1 MSMQSNLGRVRGMG
15 SAKEG
20 VHHWWMQRLTAI
32 ALVPLMLWLVISI
45 VAHAGAGH
53 AAVTAWMGQ
62 PIPAILM
69 ILLVVGGYYHAK
81 LGMQVVI
88 EDYVHNEGVKFVALI
103 GLKLLTV
110 VLGVASVFAILKL
123 AFGA

>member
-1 MSMQSNLGRVRGMG
+1 MGMQSNLARVRGMG

-20 VHHWWMQRLTAI
+20 VQHWWMQRLTAV
-32 ALVPLMLWLVISI
+32 ALVPLTLWLAISI
-45 VAHAGAGH
+45 IAHAGAGH

-62 PIPAILM
+62 PVPAILM

-81 LGMQVVI
+81 LGIQVVI
-88 EDYVHNEGVKFVALI
+88 EDYVHNEGVKFAALI

-110 VLGVASVFAILKL
+110 LLGVASVFAILKL

>member
-20 VHHWWMQRLTAI
+20 VQHWWMQRLTAI
-32 ALVPLMLWLVISI
+32 ALVPLTLWLVISI

-62 PIPAILM
+62 PIQAILM

-81 LGMQVVI
+81 LGMQVII
-88 EDYVHNEGVKFVALI
+88 EDYVHNEGMKFAALI

-110 VLGVASVFAILKL
+110 ALGVASVFAILKL

>member
-1 MSMQSNLGRVRGMG
+1 MGMQSNLARVRGMG

-20 VHHWWMQRLTAI
+20 VHHWWMQRLTAV
-32 ALVPLMLWLVISI
+32 ALVPLTLWLVISI

-53 AAVTAWMGQ
+53 EAVTAWMGQ

-69 ILLVVGGYYHAK
+69 ILLIIGGYYHAK

-88 EDYVHNEGVKFVALI
+88 EDYVHNEGMKFAALI

>member
-1 MSMQSNLGRVRGMG
+1 MQSNLGRVRGMG

-20 VHHWWMQRLTAI
+20 VSHWWMQRLTAI
-32 ALVPLMLWLVISI
+32 ALVPLLLWFVISI
-45 VAHAGAGH
+45 IAHAGAGH
-53 AAVTAWMGQ
+53 AAVVAWMGQ
-62 PIPAILM
+62 PVPAILAV
-69 ILLVVGGYYHAK
+69 LLIAAGYYHAQ

-88 EDYVHNEGVKFVALI
+88 EDYVHNEGVKFAILI

-110 VLGVASVFAILKL
+110 LLGVASVFAILKL

>member
-88 EDYVHNEGVKFVALI
+88 EDYVHNEGVKFTALI

>member
-1 MSMQSNLGRVRGMG
+1 MQSDLARVRGMG

-20 VHHWWMQRLTAI
+20 VQHWWMQRLTAV
-32 ALVPLMLWLVISI
+32 ALVPLTLWLAISI
-45 VAHAGAGH
+45 IAHAGAGH

-62 PIPAILM
+62 PVPAILM

-81 LGMQVVI
+81 LGIQVVI
-88 EDYVHNEGVKFVALI
+88 EDYVHNEGVKFAALI

-110 VLGVASVFAILKL
+110 LLGVASVFAILKL

>member
-1 MSMQSNLGRVRGMG
+1 MGMQSNLARVRGMG

-20 VHHWWMQRLTAI
+20 VHHWWMQRLTAV
-32 ALVPLMLWLVISI
+32 ALVPLVLWLVISI

-69 ILLVVGGYYHAK
+69 ILLIVGGYYHAK

-88 EDYVHNEGVKFVALI
+88 EDYVHNEGVKFAALI

>member
-1 MSMQSNLGRVRGMG
+1 MSMQSNLARVRGMG

-20 VHHWWMQRLTAI
+20 VQHWWMQRLTAV
-32 ALVPLMLWLVISI
+32 ALVPLTLWLAISI
-45 VAHAGAGH
+45 IAHAGAGH

-62 PIPAILM
+62 PVPAILM
-69 ILLVVGGYYHAK
+69 ILLVVAGYYHAK
-81 LGMQVVI
+81 LGIQVVI
-88 EDYVHNEGVKFVALI
+88 EDYVHNEGVKFAALI